1 MSFFGTLLGGAAGFM
16 LGGPQGA
23 MMGASLGGG
32 LDAAGAAQDAA
43 QTQADAA
50 NRAADLQRQTYQE
63 QTALNAPWREAGLT
77 GQNRLME
84 LLGLGGNAGAAGYG
98 KYAQD
103 FSMKDFQQDP
113 GYVFRLSE
121 GQKALERSAAARG
134 GLISGG
140 ALKAATRF
148 GQDMGSQEYGN
159 AFNRYQTN
167 RTNQLQPLGNLMNSG
182 QAATNQQ
189 AAQLGQYGTNAGN
202 LMTQAGQS
210 VAAGQLGAGNTLNNA
225 LGAMSSTYQN
235 QNNFNNWLAQNQM
248 GIANQSSDPLGSLI
262 SQRGW

>member
-1 MSFFGTLLGGAAGFM
+1 MTWGMVAVA
-16 LGGPQGA
+16 
-23 MMGASLGGG
+23 GASLAGGVIVANG
-32 LDAAGAAQDAA
+32 ARGAAS
-43 QTQADAA
+43 TQADAA
-50 NRAADLQRQTYQE
+50 NRSADLQRQTYQE
-63 QTALNAPWREAGLT
+63 QTALNVPWREAGLT

-103 FSMKDFQQDP
+103 FGMNDFVTDP
-113 GYVFRLSE
+113 GYNFRLSE

-148 GQDMGSQEYGN
+148 GQDIGSQEYGS

-167 RTNQLQPLGNLMNSG
+167 RTNQLQPLGNLMASG

-189 AAQLGQYGTNAGN
+189 AAQAGQYGVNAGN
-202 LMTQAGQS
+202 AITSAGNAS
-210 VAAGQLGAGNTLNNA
+210 AAGTLGMATTISNA
-225 LGAMSSTYQN
+225 LNTGASAYNQ

-248 GIANQSSDPLGSLI
+248 NTANQSSDPLGSLI
-262 SQRGW
+262 TQRGW